1 MNVAQSSAQS
11 SAQAP
16 FRLHGYA
23 VSNYFNIARAAL
35 LEKGAEF
42 EVIARRASQ
51 EPEFLEFSP
60 MGKIPFLETPRGC
73 IAETVAILEFLEDVL
88 PGPRLHPLDPFERAK
103 VRQTINVVQMYV
115 EAPARSLFPGVFM
128 GGSNS
133 EATVAA
139 ARPVLARAMRALRQL
154 VAPGPFLLGPALT
167 YADLFAFY
175 CLDIAER
182 LSRFVYGE
190 SLLEQVDGLSGW
202 SARMARRDSAGVVL
216 AAFDEAFSAYLA
228 EKNAV
233 YRPA

>member
-1 MNVAQSSAQS
+1 MNVAPISAQS
-11 SAQAP
+11 P
-16 FRLHGYA
+16 LRLHGYA

-42 EVIARRASQ
+42 EVITRRASQ
-51 EPEFLEFSP
+51 EPEFLELSP
-60 MGKIPFLETPRGC
+60 MGKIPFLETPRGY
-73 IAETVAILEFLEDVL
+73 IAETVAILEFLEDAL
-88 PGPRLHPLDPFERAK
+88 PGPRLRPEDAFERAK

-115 EAPARSLFPGVFM
+115 EAPTRSLFPGVFM

-139 ARPVLARAMRALRQL
+139 ARPILARAMRALARL
-154 VAPGPFLLGPALT
+154 VAPGPFLLGTALT

-190 SLLEQVDGLSGW
+190 SLLAQVAGLSEW
-202 SARMARRDSAGVVL
+202 SAQMARRDSARVVL
-216 AAFDEAFSAYLA
+216 AAFGEAFSAYLA